1 MDALVRS
8 MTALAPSSSGA
19 LGSAGGED
27 AASPHYLPPRLP
39 VSTASAA
46 DARLALLEQQLLA
59 AEQQREA
66 ANQQLLEAL
75 QRADAAA
82 ADAARCAALQ
92 QRLQELEVCGLLF
105 TVWCC
110 PALAL
115 PHAIGLR
122 VLAVQEAERSATS

>member
-19 LGSAGGED
+19 LGSAAAGED
-27 AASPHYLPPRLP
+27 GATSPHALLPRLP
-39 VSTASAA
+39 VSTASAS
-46 DARLALLEQQLLA
+46 DARLVLLERQLVV
-59 AEQQREA
+59 AEQQRDA

-92 QRLQELEVCGLLF
+92 QRLQELEVCRQGSAPVVC
-105 TVWCC
+105 VWHFGAVAV
-110 PALAL
+110 ALW
-115 PHAIGLR
+115 
-122 VLAVQEAERSATS
+122 RS